1 MEIASQAEVEKRAV
15 IQYIIEGIDD
25 DATNKSLLY
34 GATSIKQL
42 KERFCQYENMI
53 REMQGKAK
61 SAERKGDG
69 KSFQKKPATV
79 IEYAKPKRCFNCGE
93 TNHISAECPEKQKG
107 VKCFKCNEFGHI
119 ASKCPPKSEGTIKEI
134 NVVSRQGEQNY
145 MKAVLIGQNK
155 FAALVDTGS
164 DLTFMR
170 TDEYVKIG
178 SPALRD
184 RKANRL
190 YLKLKTKSTKIQRK
204 KKAGEEEDE
213 ADEEEDKADEDEAD
227 EEENEQFV

>member
-1 MEIASQAEVEKRAV
+1 MEIAGQAEVEKRAV

-25 DATNKSLLY
+25 DATNKSILY

-42 KERFCQYENMI
+42 KERFGQYENMR

-93 TNHISAECPEKQKG
+93 TNHISADCPEKQKG

-119 ASKCPPKSEGTIKEI
+119 ASKCPPKSEETIKEI
-134 NVVSRQGEQNY
+134 NVVSRQGEQKY
-145 MKAVLIGQNK
+145 MKTVLIGQHK

-184 RKANRL
+184 HKSVNVKE
-190 YLKLKTKSTKIQRK
+190 KL
-204 KKAGEEEDE
+204 
-213 ADEEEDKADEDEAD
+213 
-227 EEENEQFV
+227 